1 MLEQNGEAVC
11 THEEMDVSQSLGEYR
26 NAAKQDENIPSMTFT
41 VSNGN
46 NAKAEEDFNQQQRA
60 EEVFLLFQL
69 QNENGPTKLLP
80 APGDTWDTAPGDTL
94 PAPAHRMSWKNQGC
108 SLCLTFHHALFT
120 PC

>member
-80 APGDTWDTAPGDTL
+80 APGDKDPACSCPQNELEEPGVQFVSDISPCTVYTL
-94 PAPAHRMSWKNQGC
+94 LAHKLM
-108 SLCLTFHHALFT
+108 
-120 PC
+120 